1 MGVCY
6 NSTVVNA
13 PIDRVWHVLRNF
25 HDMSWAEGVITSCEA
40 VGDVPGDQ
48 AGAKRI
54 LNSSFRETLHRMEDN
69 KCSLG
74 YSIDDG
80 PEPVSSESL
89 TSYRASIQCRPV
101 TDSDGTFVQ
110 WESVFEAKEEDL
122 VTNFL
127 NPVYAALLEALKAH
141 FA

>member
-13 PIDRVWHVLRNF
+13 PIDVVWDQLRNF
-25 HDMSWAEGVITSCEA
+25 HDMSWAAGVITSCKA

-54 LNSSFRETLHRMEDN
+54 LNGSFHETLHRMEDN
-69 KCSLG
+69 KCAMN

-80 PEPVSSESL
+80 PEPISSESL
-89 TSYRASIQCRPV
+89 TSYRANIQCRPV
-101 TDSDGTFVQ
+101 TDSGGTFVQ
-110 WESVFEAKEEDL
+110 WESVFESKDDDL
-122 VTNFL
+122 VAAFC

>member
-13 PIDRVWHVLRNF
+13 PIDVVWHQLRNF
-25 HDMSWAEGVITSCEA
+25 HDMNWAVGVITSCEA
-40 VGDVPGDQ
+40 VGETPGHQ

-54 LNSSFRETLHRMEDN
+54 LNGSFHETLHRMEDN
-69 KCSLG
+69 KCALS

-80 PEPVSSESL
+80 PEPMSSETL
-89 TSYRASIQCRPV
+89 TNYRASIQCRPV
-101 TDSDGTFVQ
+101 TDINGTFVQ
-110 WESVFEAKEEDL
+110 WESVFEAKEEEL
-122 VTNFL
+122 VLAFCD
-127 NPVYAALLEALKAH
+127 PIYAALLEALKAH